1 MFYGYLSGLDVAL
14 TVEESSNRGRLDMA
28 VQAGGH
34 VYLFEFSACQES
46 RGRSALAQLNER
58 KYAGT
63 CRHLGLPIHLGRAQK

>member
-1 MFYGYLSGLDVAL
+1 
-14 TVEESSNRGRLDMA
+14 MA